1 MYIFAIWLALMSFA
15 AAQPTPEPIPLTL
28 TQEQLNVVWAGLQE
42 LPGRIADPVKAE
54 LQRQVQSA
62 AKAKA
67 PSAKAPK
74 PELEK

>member
-1 MYIFAIWLALMSFA
+1 MLLVLMSSA
-15 AAQPTPEPIPLTL
+15 AAQPTPEPILLTL

-54 LQRQVQSA
+54 LQRQVQA
-62 AKAKA
+62 ATKAKTPPAKA
-67 PSAKAPK
+67 SK